1 MMLTST
7 TLEDLLGNLKLVDYH
22 QDGDLKLSTTVGVH
36 PTRCME
42 LERDPSMLDKL
53 LNVWQANKHRI
64 SAVGEFGLDYDRFE
78 FCSKEVQKR

>member
-1 MMLTST
+1 
-7 TLEDLLGNLKLVDYH
+7 
-22 QDGDLKLSTTVGVH
+22 
-36 PTRCME
+36 ME